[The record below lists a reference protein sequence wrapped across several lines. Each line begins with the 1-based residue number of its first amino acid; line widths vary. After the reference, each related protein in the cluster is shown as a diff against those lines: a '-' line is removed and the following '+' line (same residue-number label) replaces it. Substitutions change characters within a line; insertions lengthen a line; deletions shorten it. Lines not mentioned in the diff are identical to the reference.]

1 MLDALGHEVRLF
13 VALLSRAA
21 QVTSRRVQV
30 LLCLVQVGG
39 CLLQLSTRV
48 GKQLFDLM
56 S

>member
-1 MLDALGHEVRLF
+1 MLDALAHEVRLF

-30 LLCLVQVGG
+30 LLRLVQVSG
-39 CLLQLSTRV
+39 CLLQLATRV
-48 GKQLFDLM
+48 GKQLLYLT